1 MTTTTQQ
8 AQTLAAQ
15 LHDERQTRI
24 DAQWRLQILA
34 DAVQKTLSQ
43 ICHPLYGHMDDGA
56 MIKGRLLNAL
66 DKATR

>member
-1 MTTTTQQ
+1 MET
-8 AQTLAAQ
+8 QTLEEK

-24 DAQWRLQILA
+24 DAQHRIRILS

-56 MIKGRLLNAL
+56 MIKGRLINAL
-66 DKATR
+66 DKATK